1 MAVANAPA
9 PDAYAWTTVRSWKV
23 TDAFLPGL
31 SALGYF
37 LAALYFSGVSVN
49 GLFQTPTAIP
59 PIAAYLWFALVLVIL
74 YGVGSHYSLMRSVG
88 IGFTLPVL
96 ASLVFLGLAAIVMG
110 ALQPWSLPFLV
121 TGTVGALPAMYA
133 GSHQNHRDTT
143 VRFDLWTSLFLSGIF
158 IAILSGI
165 AAYYIPGSS
174 VSAALMGAAIAQVGV
189 AIFLA
194 ALMIDFLR
202 ARRLQGDSGVV
213 GFFGGTDVLFVIFLV
228 SSVVYVVGLSRVVG
242 LQT

>member
-9 PDAYAWTTVRSWKV
+9 PDTYAWTTVRSWKM
-23 TDAFLPGL
+23 TDALLPGL

-49 GLFQTPTAIP
+49 GLFRAPTAIP
-59 PIAAYLWFALVLVIL
+59 PIAAYLWFALILVVL
-74 YGVGSHYSLMRSVG
+74 YGTSSHYSFMRSVG
-88 IGFTLPVL
+88 VGFTLPVL

-110 ALQPWSLPFLV
+110 ALQPWSILFLV

-133 GSHQNHRDTT
+133 GSHQDHRDAT

-174 VSAALMGAAIAQVGV
+174 VSVALVGAAIAQVGV
-189 AIFLA
+189 AVFLA

-202 ARRLQGDSGVV
+202 AQRLQGDCGVV

-228 SSVVYVVGLSRVVG
+228 SSIVYAAGLARVVG
-242 LQT
+242 IPA